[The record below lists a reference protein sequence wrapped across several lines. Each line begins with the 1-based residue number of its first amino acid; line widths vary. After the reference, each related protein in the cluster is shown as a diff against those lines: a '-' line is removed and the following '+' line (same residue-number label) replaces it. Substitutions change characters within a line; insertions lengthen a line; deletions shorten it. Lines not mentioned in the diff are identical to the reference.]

1 MVTVLGALVIPS
13 ALFLSGC
20 GQNYKQDNGGAV
32 PVPRSSTESLQGATP
47 RPAPAG
53 VIGHVTNGLA
63 QTAVPTPPGG
73 KF

>member
-13 ALFLSGC
+13 TLFLSGC
-20 GQNYKQDNGGAV
+20 GQNSKQDNGGAV
-32 PVPRSSTESLQGATP
+32 PVPRASIESPQSATP

-53 VIGHVTNGLA
+53 ATSHVAVIA